1 MTILLKFFVG
11 LYLTYLV
18 SGGGAEVVG
27 GSITSPFGGW
37 HEAMTPSLSR
47 KLQSSA

>member
-1 MTILLKFFVG
+1 MTILLKFYVR
-11 LYLTYLV
+11 TYLV

-37 HEAMTPSLSR
+37 HEAMTPSLRR